1 MRICGIII
9 IDICIRNST
18 KKDDFMFLAIDIGNT
33 NITMGAYDG
42 DKIVFISRIATDRA
56 NTPDEY
62 AIKFKQIFSL
72 YDAPLNGFDGAAIS
86 SVVPELSSD
95 IGAAVEH
102 VTGCKPMMLGPGI
115 KTGMNILI
123 DNPAQLGADLLAGA
137 VGAAAL
143 YPLPCLVIDLGTA
156 SKISVIDK
164 NGSFCG
170 CAIAPGIG
178 ISLDALSARTSQLP
192 NISLKTPAR
201 AIGKNSVDSMQS
213 GTVFGFASMIDGLC
227 EKLENEL
234 GDKVMTTVATG
245 GLAKDLVKSCKRDIV
260 YNGELILHGL
270 KVLYEKNSKK

>member
-1 MRICGIII
+1 M
-9 IDICIRNST
+9 T
-18 KKDDFMFLAIDIGNT
+18 VMFLAIDIGNT
-33 NITMGAYDG
+33 NITLGTYDG
-42 DKIVFISRIATDRA
+42 DELIFVSRISTDRSK
-56 NTPDEY
+56 TPDEY
-62 AIKFKQIFSL
+62 AIEFKQLFSL
-72 YDAPLNGFDGAAIS
+72 YGTPLSAFDSVAIS
-86 SVVPELSSD
+86 SVVPELSPAVS
-95 IGAAVEH
+95 AAVQL
-102 VTGCKPMMLGPGI
+102 VTGCTPMMLGPGI

-178 ISLDALSARTSQLP
+178 ISLDALSAKTSQLP

-213 GTVFGFASMIDGLC
+213 GTVFGFAGMIDGLC
-227 EKLENEL
+227 EKLEAEL
-234 GDKVMTTVATG
+234 GDTVMTTVATG

-260 YNGELILHGL
+260 YNGELILYGL
-270 KVLYEKNSKK
+270 KVLYEKNNKK